1 MALQT
6 TLARNKSAHS
16 GATVNARK
24 LEEDTDNF
32 KHDAVD
38 RSLSQALMK
47 ARMDKKMTQK
57 QLATTINEKPQIVAE
72 YESGKAIP
80 NGQVISKLER
90 ALGVKLR
97 VAPRRRRRRSSN
109 LCISPTFPL
118 HTIHVRVL
126 SSSSR
131 VRSLMSPP
139 TSRCWIGSVNMS
151 NTAC

>member
-1 MALQT
+1 MSFSQGQDWSVAGWGSKGPQRGVSKEAVLNQ
-6 TLARNKSAHS
+6 ARRQGNVITEQKYNAGTNKSAHS

-90 ALGVKLR
+90 ALGVKL
-97 VAPRRRRRRSSN
+97 PRG
-109 LCISPTFPL
+109 PKKKKTPL
-118 HTIHVRVL
+118 E
-126 SSSSR
+126 
-131 VRSLMSPP
+131 
-139 TSRCWIGSVNMS
+139 
-151 NTAC
+151 